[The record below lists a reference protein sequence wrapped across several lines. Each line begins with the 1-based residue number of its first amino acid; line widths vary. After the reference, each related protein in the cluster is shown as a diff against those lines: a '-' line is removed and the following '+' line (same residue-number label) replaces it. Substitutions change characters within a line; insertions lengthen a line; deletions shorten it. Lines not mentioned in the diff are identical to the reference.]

1 MLNDMDEVRDS
12 IEDVATIEETIENG
26 NEITLSYIN
35 TAILRK
41 LQMDGTDDS
50 IDVPDSNVCYDY
62 LRELLAVADK
72 IELSDDEYAKYKY
85 RPDIL
90 SYDLYGTTTYEFILL
105 AINKIISP
113 KYFTKKKIY
122 VIDSEYIEEVLTDIY
137 NAEQEYLTL
146 NRADYD
152 TTVGIETED

>member
-90 SYDLYGTTTYEFILL
+90 SYDLYGTTEYYIYLLMINDMCNIYEFDSKKLL
-105 AINKIISP
+105 II
-113 KYFTKKKIY
+113 TK
-122 VIDSEYIEEVLTDIY
+122 S
-137 NAEQEYLTL
+137 TL
-146 NRADYD
+146 NLALNSIYRSEQANI
-152 TTVGIETED
+152 IEFNNSHT

>member
-12 IEDVATIEETIENG
+12 VEDVATIEETIENG

-50 IDVPDSNVCYDY
+50 IDVPDNNVCYDY